1 MTPEKFHFISGLPRS
16 GSTLLAALLRQNPR
30 FHAAMSSALAPLINA
45 NLDIMS
51 SGHEVSLLMAPEQR
65 PEILRSVVETFCR
78 TTSDREVFFDTNR
91 SWCAKM
97 PLIADLFP
105 GAKVIACVR
114 DVPWVL
120 DSLERLFRRDPYEN
134 TRLFGND
141 GERATVYSR
150 MESLARHNRL
160 VGYPWTALK
169 EAFYGEQ
176 AADLLLVDYELLAK
190 APEKTLR
197 LVYQFINEPW
207 HEGHDFENVD
217 YDAPKFDEALG
228 IAGLHR
234 VRPRVSFEERKT
246 ILPPDLFHKFENMD
260 FWKDT
265 SGSAASVITA
275 KSTGKNTGKNA
286 GKNIGINSG
295 DLASRLA
302 GNRPQV

>member
-1 MTPEKFHFISGLPRS
+1 MTVQKFHFISGLPRS

-30 FHAAMSSALAPLINA
+30 FHAAMSSALAPLISA

-51 SGHEVSLLMAPEQR
+51 SGHEVSLLMEPEQR
-65 PEILRSVVETFCR
+65 PEILRSVAETFCR

-134 TRLFGND
+134 TRLFGSD

-176 AADLLLVDYELLAK
+176 AADLLLVDYEILAK
-190 APEKTLR
+190 SPEKTLR

-207 HEGHDFENVD
+207 HDGHDFDHVE
-217 YDAPKFDEALG
+217 YDAPKFDAALG

-234 VRPRVSFEERKT
+234 VRPKISFESRKT

-275 KSTGKNTGKNA
+275 KNTGINPA
-286 GKNIGINSG
+286 SLAARLSGKTGES
-295 DLASRLA
+295 DKF
-302 GNRPQV
+302 

>member
-1 MTPEKFHFISGLPRS
+1 MQSIHFISGLPRS

-30 FHAAMSSALAPLINA
+30 FHAAMSSALAPLVSA

-51 SGHEVSLLMAPEQR
+51 SGQEVSLLMEESQR
-65 PEILRSVVETFCR
+65 PAMLRALFDTFCR
-78 TTSDREVFFDTNR
+78 TTTEREVFIDTNR

-105 GAKVIACVR
+105 DARVIACVR

-120 DSLERLFRRDPYEN
+120 DSLERLFRKNPYEN

-176 AADLLLVDYELLAK
+176 ADRLLVVDYEILTK

-197 LVYQFINEPW
+197 LVYDFIGEPW
-207 HEGHDFENVD
+207 YEGHDFDNVE
-217 YDAPKFDEALG
+217 YDAPRFDEALG
-228 IAGLHR
+228 IQGLHR
-234 VRPRVSFEERKT
+234 VRPKVAFEPRRT
-246 ILPPDLFHKFENMD
+246 ILPPDLFKKYEHMD
-260 FWKDT
+260 FWRDT
-265 SGSAASVITA
+265 AGSRANVLATKRATREDTTTA
-275 KSTGKNTGKNA
+275 
-286 GKNIGINSG
+286 
-295 DLASRLA
+295 
-302 GNRPQV
+302 

>member
-65 PEILRSVVETFCR
+65 PEILRSVARTFCQ
-78 TTSDREVFFDTNR
+78 TSTDREIFFDTNR

-97 PLIADLFP
+97 PLISDLFP

-114 DVPWVL
+114 DVPWIL
-120 DSLERLFRRDPYEN
+120 DSLERLFRRNPYEN

-176 AADLLLVDYELLAK
+176 AGDLLVVDYEILAK
-190 APEKTLR
+190 SPEKTLR
-197 LVYQFINEPW
+197 LIYKFIDEPW
-207 HEGHDFENVD
+207 YEGHDFDNVE

-228 IAGLHR
+228 VDGLHR
-234 VRPRVSFEERKT
+234 VRPKVAFKARKT

-265 SGSAASVITA
+265 SGSAASVIVPTQTGLNPADLA
-275 KSTGKNTGKNA
+275 KKLS
-286 GKNIGINSG
+286 NSG
-295 DLASRLA
+295 
-302 GNRPQV
+302 NF

>member
-1 MTPEKFHFISGLPRS
+1 METQKFHFISGLPRS

-30 FHAAMSSALAPLINA
+30 FYASMSSALAPLISA

-51 SGHEVSLLMAPEQR
+51 SGHEVSLLLSAEQR
-65 PEILRSVVETFCR
+65 PEILRSVAQAFCR
-78 TTSDREVFFDTNR
+78 TTSDREVFFDTSR
-91 SWCAKM
+91 SWSAKM
-97 PLIADLFP
+97 PLISDLFP

-114 DVPWVL
+114 DLPWVL

-176 AADLLLVDYELLAK
+176 AADLLIVDYEILAK

-207 HEGHDFENVD
+207 YDGHDFENVD

-234 VRPRVSFEERKT
+234 VRPQVSFESRKT
-246 ILPPDLFHKFENMD
+246 ILPPDLFQKFENMD

-265 SGSAASVITA
+265 SGSSASVIA
-275 KSTGKNTGKNA
+275 VKNTAISPTAMAAQLSTK
-286 GKNIGINSG
+286 KWQS
-295 DLASRLA
+295 
-302 GNRPQV
+302 